1 MKQPF
6 HSLLADFLKTAG
18 LAMELP
24 SPEDLESFEFELE
37 GMPCVVFPNPED
49 TAAVARVFI
58 WRLDSLPAVRQFTA
72 MRMLH
77 SLNHQTCLES
87 QIMATI
93 DVDDRILLSKVID
106 TRHATGDQLA
116 ADIALLFE
124 AAADLRRS
132 LDLLASDGESEST
145 LPATE
150 SVTPHPLHFA

>member
-1 MKQPF
+1 MKHPF
-6 HSLLADFLKTAG
+6 HSLLAHFLKSTG
-18 LAMELP
+18 LELELP
-24 SPEDLESFEFELE
+24 PAGDLESFEFELE

-58 WRLDSLPAVRQFTA
+58 RRLDSLPAVRQFTA

-77 SLNHQTCLES
+77 SLNHQTCLDS
-87 QIMATI
+87 HLMATI
-93 DVDDRILLSKVID
+93 DLDDRILLSKVID

-116 ADIALLFE
+116 ADLALLFE

-132 LDLLASDGESEST
+132 LDLLVSDGEAGSAP
-145 LPATE
+145 PATE